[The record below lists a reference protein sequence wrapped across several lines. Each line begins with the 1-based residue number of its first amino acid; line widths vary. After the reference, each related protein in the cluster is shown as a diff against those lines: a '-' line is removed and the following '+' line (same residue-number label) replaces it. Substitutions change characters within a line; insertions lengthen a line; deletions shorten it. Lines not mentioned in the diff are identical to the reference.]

1 MPAARPCPSCVLRM
15 ACLRPPT
22 SSLPTP
28 ARALRAA
35 VVPFALAS
43 ACSSAGAPPDGPR
56 SDALVG
62 IGVAFNPARPGMAA
76 VERGATLAVE
86 ALNTTAFTRVRGVR
100 FVLRPTPAGVTG
112 AVAAAERLRDDPT
125 VIGVVGDAESGRTL
139 DALPVFEDAAGGGA
153 RAVVAVTPTA
163 TSPALVGRSPWLFRV
178 SPDDGAASRAA
189 AAYATDSLRARR
201 AAVVYRADSY
211 GRDWAAAFTR
221 EFRARGGQIVARDPY
236 LAGVTSWP
244 TYARYLA
251 ALRPD
256 VVLFPGSDVD
266 AAPFVRALR
275 AVGVAAPFVGGDAVA
290 PLADSTGFDGV
301 RYTVPFTAERA
312 VAPGAPEAGREF
324 VARYTARYGDR
335 PGVRAAM
342 AYEATLL
349 VGRAALAVDLGAAD
363 RRALVRD
370 HLAGLGRT
378 TAPAAGVVGPV
389 AFDADH
395 GVVGRGVLVATV
407 GRPPAAAPRPA
418 GSGR

>member
-1 MPAARPCPSCVLRM
+1 
-15 ACLRPPT
+15 
-22 SSLPTP
+22 
-28 ARALRAA
+28 
-35 VVPFALAS
+35 VPFALAS
-43 ACSSAGAPPDGPR
+43 ACSSAGAPSDAPR

-76 VERGATLAVE
+76 VERGATLAVD
-86 ALNTTAFTRVRGVR
+86 ALNTTAFARVRGVR

-201 AAVVYRADSY
+201 AAV
-211 GRDWAAAFTR
+211 G
-221 EFRARGGQIVARDPY
+221 
-236 LAGVTSWP
+236 
-244 TYARYLA
+244 YLA

-335 PGVRAAM
+335 PGVRAAL